1 MVTLLIQLKK
11 RQLSAKLSKIKETKN
26 HMKEMLESCERK
38 TIYLSEKQPCGYVL
52 IKVFLKICS
61 SKFTGEHPCRSVIS
75 NLQPY

>member
-11 RQLSAKLSKIKETKN
+11 RQLSAKLSKIKEPKN

-38 TIYLSEKQPCGYVL
+38 TIYEKQPSGYVL